1 MKDIYLTNY
10 SVKGIKTLDKTVSLS
25 FYKKTINKEPD
36 TQEYNIK
43 GIYGMN
49 GSGKSGIVTSV
60 EILRNLIIDTGY
72 LNNPV
77 AQKHLD
83 AIVNKKVGELSI
95 EAEFIAKSGAQLL
108 LFQYGITLSKNK
120 AGKFTITHECL
131 KEKNATSKN
140 SSLEIIYEI
149 CDGEIIFMYGLEEEN
164 GFVAEI
170 RNKTMNLLTT
180 GSACAL
186 IYVNMLCSG
195 DGNYSFYR
203 EDKVARIIMNAIS
216 VLFSFG
222 HKLHVYL
229 DESDDHKPYMIQ
241 NTILS
246 CDDVDSQNAK
256 LYSLIGNIF
265 ELQNENINVIFSN
278 RNMIAKTRLDKFIET
293 INKLYEFLHIFKS
306 DLMGIEIDKKENGD
320 FWMCDLVMVY
330 DSYKI
335 HAEFES
341 TGIKK
346 LIKLFVYVREM
357 VRGGIVFIDEFDSNL
372 HDVYLCALLEY
383 LMEYGEGQL
392 CFTTHNVGPM
402 DVLKQHKKS
411 IDFLSEDH
419 QIYPWKTNGNY
430 SPSKLYRNGMIEG
443 SPFNVDAI
451 DFIGVFG
458 TGEED
463 TKRHETQNTKINGI
477 I

>member
-10 SVKGIKTLDKTVSLS
+10 SVKGIKTLDKTVLLS

-72 LNNPV
+72 LNNPIT
-77 AQKHLD
+77 QNHLE
-83 AIVNKKVGELSI
+83 AIVNKKVGKLSL
-95 EAEFIAKSGAQLL
+95 EAEFMAKSGGELL
-108 LFQYGITLSKNK
+108 LYQYEITLSKNK
-120 AGKFTITHECL
+120 TGKFTIAQECL
-131 KEKNATSKN
+131 KGKKATLKS
-140 SSLEIIYEI
+140 SSLEKIYEV
-149 CDGEIIFMYGLEEEN
+149 CDGEIIFIYGSEEEN

-170 RNKTMNLLTT
+170 RNKTMNLLST
-180 GSACAL
+180 GSVSAL
-186 IYVNMLCSG
+186 IYDKLLCAGS
-195 DGNYSFYR
+195 DNYFLDR
-203 EDKVARIIMNAIS
+203 KDKVAQVIMNA
-216 VLFSFG
+216 VGMLFALG

-246 CDDVDSQNAK
+246 CDDADSQNAK

-265 ELQNENINVIFSN
+265 ELQNENISVIFSS
-278 RNMIAKTRLDKFIET
+278 RNMITKLKFEKFVDT

-346 LIKLFVYVREM
+346 LIKLFVYIREM

-463 TKRHETQNTKINGI
+463 E
-477 I
+477 

>member
-72 LNNPV
+72 LNNPIT
-77 AQKHLD
+77 QNHLD
-83 AIVNKKVGELSI
+83 AIVNKKVGELSL
-95 EAEFIAKSGAQLL
+95 EAEFMAKSGGELL
-108 LFQYGITLSKNK
+108 LYQYEITLSKNK
-120 AGKFTITHECL
+120 TGKFTIAQECL
-131 KEKNATSKN
+131 KGKKATSKS
-140 SSLEIIYEI
+140 SSLEKIYEV
-149 CDGEIIFMYGLEEEN
+149 CDGEILFIYGSEEDN

-170 RNKTMNLLTT
+170 RNKTMNLLST
-180 GSACAL
+180 GSVSAL
-186 IYVNMLCSG
+186 IYDKLLCAGS
-195 DGNYSFYR
+195 DNYFLYR
-203 EDKVARIIMNAIS
+203 KDKVAQVIMNA
-216 VLFSFG
+216 VGMLFALG

-246 CDDVDSQNAK
+246 CDDADSQNAK

-265 ELQNENINVIFSN
+265 ELQNENISVIFSS
-278 RNMIAKTRLDKFIET
+278 RNMITKPKFEKFVDT

-330 DSYKI
+330 ESYKI

-346 LIKLFVYVREM
+346 LIKLFVYIREM

-392 CFTTHNVGPM
+392 CLTTHNVGPM

-463 TKRHETQNTKINGI
+463 E
-477 I
+477 

>member
-1 MKDIYLTNY
+1 
-10 SVKGIKTLDKTVSLS
+10 
-25 FYKKTINKEPD
+25 
-36 TQEYNIK
+36 
-43 GIYGMN
+43 
-49 GSGKSGIVTSV
+49 
-60 EILRNLIIDTGY
+60 
-72 LNNPV
+72 
-77 AQKHLD
+77 
-83 AIVNKKVGELSI
+83 
-95 EAEFIAKSGAQLL
+95 
-108 LFQYGITLSKNK
+108 
-120 AGKFTITHECL
+120 
-131 KEKNATSKN
+131 
-140 SSLEIIYEI
+140 
-149 CDGEIIFMYGLEEEN
+149 MYGLEEEN
-164 GFVAEI
+164 GFVVEI

-195 DGNYSFYR
+195 DDNYFFYR

-246 CDDVDSQNAK
+246 CDDADSQNAK

-346 LIKLFVYVREM
+346 
-357 VRGGIVFIDEFDSNL
+357 
-372 HDVYLCALLEY
+372 
-383 LMEYGEGQL
+383 
-392 CFTTHNVGPM
+392 
-402 DVLKQHKKS
+402 
-411 IDFLSEDH
+411 
-419 QIYPWKTNGNY
+419 
-430 SPSKLYRNGMIEG
+430 
-443 SPFNVDAI
+443 
-451 DFIGVFG
+451 
-458 TGEED
+458 
-463 TKRHETQNTKINGI
+463 
-477 I
+477 

>member
-10 SVKGIKTLDKTVSLS
+10 SVNGIKTLDKTVSLS

-108 LFQYGITLSKNK
+108 LFQY
-120 AGKFTITHECL
+120 
-131 KEKNATSKN
+131 
-140 SSLEIIYEI
+140 EI

-164 GFVAEI
+164 GFVVEI

-186 IYVNMLCSG
+186 IYVNMLYSG

-203 EDKVARIIMNAIS
+203 EDKVARVIMNAIS

-278 RNMIAKTRLDKFIET
+278 RNMIAKPRLDKFIET

-463 TKRHETQNTKINGI
+463 TKRYETQNTKINRI